1 MSKVTITKLSK
12 ADGITKNSLFED
24 WKIMRQALEDE
35 ERKFKEVSINKVHVL
50 TTYLFIRIP
59 VVSICIIATR
69 SIVCSFLC
77 VLSLLISFFYLLQ
90 METILHLRVNLSN

>member
-35 ERKFKEVSINKVHVL
+35 ERKFKELV
-50 TTYLFIRIP
+50 
-59 VVSICIIATR
+59 
-69 SIVCSFLC
+69 
-77 VLSLLISFFYLLQ
+77 
-90 METILHLRVNLSN
+90 